1 MYLFPP
7 PPPITILLLP
17 LTFSFSH
24 HLLSLS
30 YCLFT
35 FLLLLYSL
43 SIAVFVPLSSSFS
56 HIFRFSSL
64 CLSVTILYFHYIL
77 SPLSSRQPRRSGM
90 AGGLGPPKVWQHPR
104 LLLLWQ
110 KGKVYIY
117 NLCCLFMV
125 YIHVCRSSSGRKWT
139 VHGTKSTNSASTN
152 HPVNFYLVLKILS
165 AVCIILP
172 LHHS

>member
-1 MYLFPP
+1 MYLFPS

-43 SIAVFVPLSSSFS
+43 SITVFVPLSSYFS

-64 CLSVTILYFHYIL
+64 CLSITIHLPLYIL
-77 SPLSSRQPRRSGM
+77 SALSSRQPRRSGV
-90 AGGLGPPKVWQHPR
+90 AGGLGPPKVWQHPS
-104 LLLLWQ
+104 LLLL
-110 KGKVYIY
+110 
-117 NLCCLFMV
+117 
-125 YIHVCRSSSGRKWT
+125 
-139 VHGTKSTNSASTN
+139 
-152 HPVNFYLVLKILS
+152 
-165 AVCIILP
+165 
-172 LHHS
+172 